1 MQPDT
6 SKQPATGRPANQPTS
21 RFRLIILLCAAVA
34 IIITAA
40 ISLTI
45 ANHRSA
51 PARQQSMGDGSA
63 SARDQDQAT
72 GAQDKPSAP
81 TTPSASSA
89 VNTET
94 NQSSTIS
101 VTDQGFSPSTMT
113 VATSTPVTWKNDTS
127 GDRAIDMADSTK
139 PGPHSPQLKPG
150 ASFTY
155 AFTAAGTYK
164 YVDVTRPDISGT
176 ITVKDPGH

>member
-6 SKQPATGRPANQPTS
+6 SKRPANAWLRPTA
-21 RFRLIILLCAAVA
+21 LVIAVIA
-34 IIITAA
+34 VVVTAVV
-40 ISLTI
+40 SLTF

-51 PARQQSMGDGSA
+51 PADQQTANDGPTST
-63 SARDQDQAT
+63 SSQ
-72 GAQDKPSAP
+72 PPAP
-81 TTPSASSA
+81 ATPSASSA
-89 VNTET
+89 VNTEPS
-94 NQSSTIS
+94 QSSTIS
-101 VTDQGFSPSTMT
+101 IGGQGFSPATLT

-127 GDRAIDMADSTK
+127 EDRAIDMADNTK

-155 AFTAAGTYK
+155 AFTVAGTYE

-176 ITVKDPGH
+176 VIVKDPGQ